1 MSNAFQADKTQCKKV
16 ENCNQPAILQCN
28 EYSSNSEII

>member
-16 ENCNQPAILQCN
+16 KKLKTICNQPEMQF
-28 EYSSNSEII
+28 YSVRI